1 MATRSD
7 SAAKTFAE
15 YVRDAAHNAGYALDS
30 PSGKG
35 RAVLAKA
42 ADMPESDISKI
53 LTRRFE
59 VPTDLLKPLAAA
71 LDVPQQ
77 DLLKAAGVL
86 EGKAPRPNGELSV
99 RLAAHRLGIR
109 SPKNVAAFETLVEV
123 LRDAEKRR

>member
-1 MATRSD
+1 
-7 SAAKTFAE
+7 
-15 YVRDAAHNAGYALDS
+15 
-30 PSGKG
+30 
-35 RAVLAKA
+35 
-42 ADMPESDISKI
+42 MPESDISKI

-86 EGKAPRPNGELSV
+86 EGKAPPPKSDLTV
-99 RLAAHRLGIR
+99 QLAAQRLGIR
-109 SPKNVAAFETLVEV
+109 SPKNVAAFETLVAV